1 MMFLG
6 LVLSVVSLGSAMAN
20 DANLSL
26 ERKPKSPKKVVI
38 NVNVPPVGG
47 GAEYF
52 NPGGCPPPP
61 PKECDCKVVVK
72 HHKRGHNHSK
82 FNKPRPPKKH
92 HCRGEHR
99 PDGAPIGAPVGASGG
114 SGEVPNGAPGGRK

>member
-1 MMFLG
+1 
-6 LVLSVVSLGSAMAN
+6 MAN

-38 NVNVPPVGG
+38 NVNIPPVGG
-47 GAEYF
+47 WAEHF

-72 HHKRGHNHSK
+72 HHKRGHNLSK
-82 FNKPRPPKKH
+82 FNKHAHQRSTT
-92 HCRGEHR
+92 
-99 PDGAPIGAPVGASGG
+99 A
-114 SGEVPNGAPGGRK
+114 EVSTDPMAHLLVHP